1 MYMQEYTPTLEIQ
14 VKSNKGQCG
23 ILIFVEAFRWTLKL
37 HLYIYICLWMAKAL
51 YRLFFQYNVNVL
63 GFQNML
69 HVYIWCIVKRFFLM
83 LCYTRLSQKFNW
95 QVTLFSQAAR
105 AMKILQQ
112 KEYAYVLCNSIVWK
126 CPVFYVH
133 DIICDMQ
140 AQVWSIS
147 CSWWNLEAARFHFS
161 FIFYWRH
168 LNYNIYIEL
177 NCPIKIPFKN
187 PPNYLHMS

>member
-37 HLYIYICLWMAKAL
+37 HLYIYICLWMVKAL

-69 HVYIWCIVKRFFLM
+69 HVYDVKRFFYYAL
-83 LCYTRLSQKFNW
+83 LYTRLSQKFNW
-95 QVTLFSQAAR
+95 QVTLFSQAAIER
-105 AMKILQQ
+105 WKFYNKRNMHMCCACENVQYFMCMIS
-112 KEYAYVLCNSIVWK
+112 YVK
-126 CPVFYVH
+126 CK
-133 DIICDMQ
+133 
-140 AQVWSIS
+140 VWSIS
-147 CSWWNLEAARFHFS
+147 CSLRNLEAARFHFS

-168 LNYNIYIEL
+168 LN
-177 NCPIKIPFKN
+177 
-187 PPNYLHMS
+187 

>member
-37 HLYIYICLWMAKAL
+37 HSSIYICLWMVKAL

-69 HVYIWCIVKRFFLM
+69 HVYDVKRFFL
-83 LCYTRLSQKFNW
+83 LCSAIRGCLK
-95 QVTLFSQAAR
+95 
-105 AMKILQQ
+105 
-112 KEYAYVLCNSIVWK
+112 NSIGKWRYSVKQLEWWK
-126 CPVFYVH
+126 FYNKRNMHMCCACENVQYFMCM
-133 DIICDMQ
+133 ISYVKCK
-140 AQVWSIS
+140 VWSIS
-147 CSWWNLEAARFHFS
+147 CSLRNLEAARFHFS

-168 LNYNIYIEL
+168 LN
-177 NCPIKIPFKN
+177 
-187 PPNYLHMS
+187 

>member
-37 HLYIYICLWMAKAL
+37 HLYIYICRWMVKAL
-51 YRLFFQYNVNVL
+51 YRLFFPAVQCECVGLSEYATC
-63 GFQNML
+63 
-69 HVYIWCIVKRFFLM
+69 IWCKKIFFIM

-133 DIICDMQ
+133 DFICEMQ

-168 LNYNIYIEL
+168 LN
-177 NCPIKIPFKN
+177 
-187 PPNYLHMS
+187 

>member
-1 MYMQEYTPTLEIQ
+1 MDILFIFKEHTICGLLKHWLALNQDNGMYMQEYTPTLEIQ

-37 HLYIYICLWMAKAL
+37 HLYIYICLWMVKAL

-69 HVYIWCIVKRFFLM
+69 HVYDVKRCSAIRGCLKNSIGKWRYSVKQ
-83 LCYTRLSQKFNW
+83 LERWKFYNKRNMHMCC
-95 QVTLFSQAAR
+95 A
-105 AMKILQQ
+105 I
-112 KEYAYVLCNSIVWK
+112 VLCENVQYFMCMISYVK
-126 CPVFYVH
+126 CK
-133 DIICDMQ
+133 
-140 AQVWSIS
+140 VWSIS

-168 LNYNIYIEL
+168 LN
-177 NCPIKIPFKN
+177 
-187 PPNYLHMS
+187 

>member
-1 MYMQEYTPTLEIQ
+1 MWNTDICWSFQMDFKAT
-14 VKSNKGQCG
+14 S
-23 ILIFVEAFRWTLKL
+23 
-37 HLYIYICLWMAKAL
+37 IYICRWMVKAL
-51 YRLFFQYNVNVL
+51 YIDCSFSTMWMCWAFRICY
-63 GFQNML
+63 M
-69 HVYIWCIVKRFFLM
+69 YTYDVKRIFFM

-133 DIICDMQ
+133 DFICEMQ

-168 LNYNIYIEL
+168 LN
-177 NCPIKIPFKN
+177 
-187 PPNYLHMS
+187 

>member
-37 HLYIYICLWMAKAL
+37 HLYIYICLT
-51 YRLFFQYNVNVL
+51 VSTVL
-63 GFQNML
+63 SVQCECVGL
-69 HVYIWCIVKRFFLM
+69 SEYATCIWCKKIFFIM
-83 LCYTRLSQKFNW
+83 LCYTRLSQKFIW

-112 KEYAYVLCNSIVWK
+112 KEYAYHYVLCNSIVWK

-133 DIICDMQ
+133 DFICEMQ
-140 AQVWSIS
+140 GLKHFMQLMKSGSGAVPIQ
-147 CSWWNLEAARFHFS
+147 FH
-161 FIFYWRH
+161 I
-168 LNYNIYIEL
+168 LLATLKLEL

>member
-1 MYMQEYTPTLEIQ
+1 MWNTDICWSFQMDFKATSIY
-14 VKSNKGQCG
+14 
-23 ILIFVEAFRWTLKL
+23 FVFEWLKHCIACSFSTMWMCWAFRIYYMYRMLKD
-37 HLYIYICLWMAKAL
+37 
-51 YRLFFQYNVNVL
+51 FF
-63 GFQNML
+63 
-69 HVYIWCIVKRFFLM
+69 IM

-133 DIICDMQ
+133 DFICEMQ

-168 LNYNIYIEL
+168 LN
-177 NCPIKIPFKN
+177 
-187 PPNYLHMS
+187 

>member
-37 HLYIYICLWMAKAL
+37 HLYIYICLWMVKAL

-69 HVYIWCIVKRFFLM
+69 HVYDVKSFFYYAIRGCLKNSIGKWRYSVNQ
-83 LCYTRLSQKFNW
+83 LERWKFYNKRNM
-95 QVTLFSQAAR
+95 QMCCA
-105 AMKILQQ
+105 I
-112 KEYAYVLCNSIVWK
+112 VLCENVQYFMCMISYVK
-126 CPVFYVH
+126 CK
-133 DIICDMQ
+133 
-140 AQVWSIS
+140 VWSIS

-168 LNYNIYIEL
+168 LN
-177 NCPIKIPFKN
+177 
-187 PPNYLHMS
+187 

>member
-37 HLYIYICLWMAKAL
+37 HLYIYICLWMVKAL

-69 HVYIWCIVKRFFLM
+69 HVYDVKRFFYCAL
-83 LCYTRLSQKFNW
+83 LYEAHGLKNSIGKWRYSVKQLGRWKFYNKRNMHMCC
-95 QVTLFSQAAR
+95 A
-105 AMKILQQ
+105 I
-112 KEYAYVLCNSIVWK
+112 VLCENVQYFMCMISYVK
-126 CPVFYVH
+126 CK
-133 DIICDMQ
+133 
-140 AQVWSIS
+140 VWSIS
-147 CSWWNLEAARFHFS
+147 CSWWNLEAARFQFS

-168 LNYNIYIEL
+168 LN
-177 NCPIKIPFKN
+177 
-187 PPNYLHMS
+187 